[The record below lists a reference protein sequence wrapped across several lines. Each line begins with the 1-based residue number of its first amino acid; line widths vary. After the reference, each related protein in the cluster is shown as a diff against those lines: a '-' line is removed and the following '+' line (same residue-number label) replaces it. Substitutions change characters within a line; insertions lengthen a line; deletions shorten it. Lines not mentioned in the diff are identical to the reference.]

1 MPVVIKFKQK
11 RWLESYISS
20 NTYFRTIAE
29 NDLGKD
35 TNKLSFNSFSG
46 KSIQS
51 ERNEKGL
58 CIDLNK
64 KLINK
69 HASSIHIKDISFI
82 SEDLELIE
90 KHKKSSLTLD
100 KPIFTGQTYLD
111 KSKILLYA
119 IKYV

>member
-1 MPVVIKFKQK
+1 M
-11 RWLESYISS
+11 
-20 NTYFRTIAE
+20 
-29 NDLGKD
+29 GKD
-35 TNKLSFNSFSG
+35 TNKLSSNSFSD

-58 CIDLNK
+58 CIALNK

-111 KSKILLYA
+111 KSKILLYP
-119 IKYV
+119 IKYE

>member
-1 MPVVIKFKQK
+1 MKEIKKVYALLWK
-11 RWLESYISS
+11 NW
-20 NTYFRTIAE
+20 
-29 NDLGKD
+29 K
-35 TNKLSFNSFSG
+35 
-46 KSIQS
+46 
-51 ERNEKGL
+51 
-58 CIDLNK
+58 
-64 KLINK
+64 NK

-119 IKYV
+119 IKYE